1 MVNQQF
7 VEIDHVQIYSAHR
20 PDVSPEIAQMSVNFL
35 REKFDGDLDI
45 AVDVGCGSGQSSVI
59 LAPFF
64 RLVYGLDVSEAQIQE
79 AVKNRAHSN
88 IHYRLQ
94 EAESLP
100 FETCSVQLV
109 SACGSLHWF
118 NLETFFRE
126 VKRILV
132 PGGVLIVY
140 TYHSLRPYLECSLKK
155 KKIDSLY
162 DQIYEELYPYWPKE
176 VHSSLEK
183 YENVQFP
190 FEEFRRIPDVRQ
202 FFNGRFIDLIGFVES
217 LSAFQIMKKSD
228 ISKADNFI
236 KQFGLGLRE
245 LLEVPDEQDRE
256 MIKLYRDFYCIMCR
270 KEYKLG

>member
-7 VEIDHVQIYSAHR
+7 VETDHAQIYSAHR
-20 PDVSPEIAQMSVNFL
+20 PDVPPEIAQKSVNFL

-59 LAPFF
+59 LTPFF
-64 RLVYGLDVSEAQIQE
+64 RLVYGLDASEAQIQE
-79 AVKNRAHSN
+79 AVKNRAYSN

-109 SACGSLHWF
+109 TACASLHWF
-118 NLETFFRE
+118 NLEVFFSE
-126 VKRILV
+126 VRRILV
-132 PGGVLIVY
+132 PGGVLVAY
-140 TYHSLRPYLECSLKK
+140 TYHSLRPFFDCPLKK
-155 KKIDSLY
+155 KMADSLY

-183 YENVQFP
+183 YKNVQFP
-190 FEEFRRIPDVRQ
+190 FEESRRIPDVCQ
-202 FFNGRFIDLIGFVES
+202 FFNGRFSDLIGFVES

-236 KQFGLGLRE
+236 SRFGLRLKE
-245 LLEVPDEQDRE
+245 LLEVPDEQDSK

-270 KEYKLG
+270 KE